1 MEPTTHARFEVAS
14 ESHHS
19 GNGVGLS
26 THNQW
31 NALMFPA
38 REFSAA
44 TSLFFQGSPVREVF
58 CVERGLIKLT
68 RLDKDGRELIVGLRA
83 KGSFLGAASLII
95 QEPHPITA
103 ITVTGCSLICIP
115 AELFLRLAKTDE
127 QFCWHIH
134 RAHSHEVHQQASQL
148 VALRCLSA
156 RQRFESLLL
165 QFFSS
170 MLPQGKKAPMKIR
183 LPLKHWEI
191 AQLIGITPEHLSR
204 VLKQI
209 KQEGII
215 QEEAG
220 HIIVPDVR
228 KIQSQDD

>member
-1 MEPTTHARFEVAS
+1 MESTTHARFEVTS
-14 ESHHS
+14 ESHRS
-19 GNGVGLS
+19 ANGVGLS
-26 THNQW
+26 AHHHW
-31 NALMFPA
+31 KALMFPS
-38 REFSAA
+38 REVPAA
-44 TSLFFQGSPVREVF
+44 TSLFFQGSPVQEVF

-68 RLDKDGRELIVGLRA
+68 RLNKSGQELIIGLRT
-83 KGSFLGAASLII
+83 KGAFLGAASLII

-115 AELFLRLAKTDE
+115 AELFLHLARTDE

-134 RAHSHEVHQQASQL
+134 RAHGHEVHQQASQL
-148 VALRCLSA
+148 VAQRCLSA
-156 RQRFESLLL
+156 RQRFERLLL

-170 MLPQGKKAPMKIR
+170 MPPQGKQVSMKIQ